1 MVSVAILTIS
11 DSRYSGSNQDVSGDM
26 VSKNIKPHG
35 FQEVY
40 RGIVPDNQEEIRSKL
55 IQLSDDEKINVILTT
70 GGTGLGPRD
79 CTPEATKKILD
90 LEVPGISE
98 AMRIETRKNAD
109 TSILSRGISGL
120 RGDCLI
126 VNLPGSPKAV
136 SECLNSVI
144 SVIGHAVEMLSGRT
158 EHQ

>member
-11 DSRYSGSNQDVSGDM
+11 DSRSSGDNQDVSGDM
-26 VSKNIKPHG
+26 LSENIRKQG
-35 FQEVY
+35 FDEVY
-40 RGIVPDNQEEIRSKL
+40 RGIISDDKKKIEEIL
-55 IQLSDDEKINVILTT
+55 IQLSDDEKIDVIFTT

-90 LEVPGISE
+90 LEIPGISE

-109 TSILSRGISGL
+109 TSILSRGIAGL
-120 RGDCLI
+120 RKNCLI

-136 SECLNSVI
+136 LECLDSII
-144 SVIGHAVEMLSGRT
+144 SVIGHAVEMISGRT
-158 EHQ
+158 LDE

>member
-1 MVSVAILTIS
+1 M
-11 DSRYSGSNQDVSGDM
+11 
-26 VSKNIKPHG
+26 
-35 FQEVY
+35 
-40 RGIVPDNQEEIRSKL
+40 